1 MTAFPMPAEDTDGA
15 PSPLGSVDSSPA
27 LLRLPKYYQVKKH
40 LLDFTAAM
48 APGSPVPPE
57 RELAR
62 LYGTSRTTVRQA
74 LAELVIE
81 GRLLRMQGKG
91 TFVAK
96 PKVAQ
101 ALELASYTEGMRQH
115 GLHPQTKILDIGY
128 VTADEEL
135 ATLLAVRPGGRL
147 LRVHRL
153 RLADGE
159 PMSIDTSHLPAR
171 RFPGLRRQLE
181 RHASLYETLR
191 TGYGIQLAEAEETIE
206 TILADPHDANLLG
219 VDAGIPLLL
228 LSRHAIDTTGQPVEW
243 AQSWYRGDRY
253 KFITRLRRSPMQ
265 LARVAS
271 EALWI
276 TRSQSPQRARPR
288 RAASSSSPAPAP
300 ASGRPWSP
308 PRSPPSRTRAAT
320 GSRSSSRPRP
330 ASTPAPAPT
339 SPTPRRSSGC
349 PASPTPTSWPGSPTR
364 SHPRRPP
371 ASAACRR
378 STWPHAA
385 EYIGKL
391 AGSRDLVLV
400 EGAGGLLVRYD
411 AAGATLADLAA
422 MCGAPVLVVVAA
434 GLGTLNHTALT
445 SRPRGTEA
453 AARRAG
459 DRLLAARA

>member
-1 MTAFPMPAEDTDGA
+1 MTAFPMPAEETDGA
-15 PSPLGSVDSSPA
+15 PSPLGSLDSPPS

-135 ATLLAVRPGGRL
+135 AALLAVRPGGRL

-191 TGYGIQLAEAEETIE
+191 TGYGIHLAEAEETIE

-253 KFITRLRRSPMQ
+253 KFITRLRR
-265 LARVAS
+265 
-271 EALWI
+271 
-276 TRSQSPQRARPR
+276 
-288 RAASSSSPAPAP
+288 
-300 ASGRPWSP
+300 
-308 PRSPPSRTRAAT
+308 
-320 GSRSSSRPRP
+320 
-330 ASTPAPAPT
+330 TPL
-339 SPTPRRSSGC
+339 R
-349 PASPTPTSWPGSPTR
+349 
-364 SHPRRPP
+364 
-371 ASAACRR
+371 
-378 STWPHAA
+378 
-385 EYIGKL
+385 
-391 AGSRDLVLV
+391 
-400 EGAGGLLVRYD
+400 
-411 AAGATLADLAA
+411 
-422 MCGAPVLVVVAA
+422 
-434 GLGTLNHTALT
+434 
-445 SRPRGTEA
+445 
-453 AARRAG
+453 
-459 DRLLAARA
+459 

>member
-1 MTAFPMPAEDTDGA
+1 MTVSPMPADGSADDLSASVQASDASGTESA
-15 PSPLGSVDSSPA
+15 PGAASESAPA
-27 LLRLPKYYQVKKH
+27 LLRLPKYYQVKKQ
-40 LLDFTAAM
+40 LLEFTSAM
-48 APGSPVPPE
+48 SPGAPVPPE

-128 VTADEEL
+128 VTADDQL
-135 ATLLAVRPGGRL
+135 AALLGIRTGGRA

-206 TILADPHDANLLG
+206 TVLADPHDARLLG

-228 LSRHAIDTTGQPVEW
+228 LSRHAIDSTGQPVEF

-253 KFITRLRRSPMQ
+253 KFVTRLRR
-265 LARVAS
+265 
-271 EALWI
+271 
-276 TRSQSPQRARPR
+276 
-288 RAASSSSPAPAP
+288 
-300 ASGRPWSP
+300 
-308 PRSPPSRTRAAT
+308 
-320 GSRSSSRPRP
+320 
-330 ASTPAPAPT
+330 TP
-339 SPTPRRSSGC
+339 GQ
-349 PASPTPTSWPGSPTR
+349 
-364 SHPRRPP
+364 
-371 ASAACRR
+371 
-378 STWPHAA
+378 
-385 EYIGKL
+385 
-391 AGSRDLVLV
+391 
-400 EGAGGLLVRYD
+400 
-411 AAGATLADLAA
+411 
-422 MCGAPVLVVVAA
+422 
-434 GLGTLNHTALT
+434 
-445 SRPRGTEA
+445 
-453 AARRAG
+453 
-459 DRLLAARA
+459 